1 MDKERGGSMG
11 TMNIVQE
18 ILQKTDEEVKRM
30 PPVNILL
37 VGKTGVGKSTLINEI
52 FREHLAKTGVGKPVT
67 MHLERIRKE
76 GVPLVLFDTKGF
88 ELQEDVQ
95 RKVRKE
101 VLDEVKRR
109 NTLGEER
116 EKIHVAWY
124 CINASSHRLEPFEEA
139 FIRELSEKMPV
150 ILVLTQ
156 SIQEEEVHGF
166 MNYIGSLN
174 LPIRNLRPVIAK
186 PFKIGGFTLPAMGL
200 KSLVDDT
207 LQYLP
212 TEVEASFINAQKV
225 DVQKKAE
232 QARKWAKGFITETF
246 MVGFTPI
253 PFADAPILAS
263 SQVAM
268 IAKITSIFGVSM
280 NRALVTSVV
289 SSVTG
294 VSGAVYTG
302 RAVVS
307 NLLKLIPG
315 AGTIVGGLISGSTAA
330 LITTALA
337 YAYINLMVQ
346 VATSEYQQ
354 ESLDQNEVL
363 NFMRD
368 ELKKQMK
375 VLKKEPWQKK
385 E

>member
-1 MDKERGGSMG
+1 MS

-18 ILQKTDEEVKRM
+18 ILQQTEEEVKRM

-67 MHLERIRKE
+67 MHLARISKE

-88 ELQEDVQ
+88 ELQEEVQ

-101 VLDEVKRR
+101 VLEEVKRR
-109 NTLGEER
+109 NTLGEAR

-124 CINASSHRLEPFEEA
+124 CINANSHRLEPFEEA

-150 ILVLTQ
+150 IIVLTQ

-166 MNYIGSLN
+166 MNYIGSLK

-186 PFKIGGFTLPAMGL
+186 PFKIGGFTLPEMGL
-200 KSLVDDT
+200 TSLVDDT

-212 TEVEASFINAQKV
+212 SEVEASFINAQKV
-225 DVQKKAE
+225 DVQKKAA
-232 QARKWAKGFITETF
+232 QAWKWAKGFITETF

-307 NLLKLIPG
+307 NLLKLLPG

-337 YAYINLMVQ
+337 LAYINLMVQ

-354 ESLDQNEVL
+354 ESLDEHEVL

-368 ELKKQMK
+368 ELKKQMR